1 MPLPFVHRLRDR
13 KIEINKLRQEQM
25 QQQTAARR
33 GGSVPNRTPAID
45 PSTVED
51 LVDELSI

>member
-13 KIEINKLRQEQM
+13 KIEINKLRQAQM